1 MPNQALL
8 NLSTIGS
15 QVRQHPLSAEQ
26 RYLEVINGP
35 ENVDLVGAAKQLLGS
50 LYSSLGRYPEA
61 EEHMLA
67 SLALQPKQPHV
78 RNNLGVCYKR
88 QGKLQ
93 QAMENFN
100 LAISLKPDYLAAYKN
115 LIGLFMNH
123 ALYAQAAEI
132 SQIALGVFPQD
143 MALTP
148 TIGAGQTGT

>member
-8 NLSTIGS
+8 NSALSAHKSGNTA
-15 QVRQHPLSAEQ
+15 LAEQ

-100 LAISLKPDYLAAYKN
+100 LAISLKPD
-115 LIGLFMNH
+115 
-123 ALYAQAAEI
+123 
-132 SQIALGVFPQD
+132 
-143 MALTP
+143 
-148 TIGAGQTGT
+148 

>member
-8 NLSTIGS
+8 NSALSAHKSGNTA
-15 QVRQHPLSAEQ
+15 LAEQ

-61 EEHMLA
+61 EEHMPCISRSSA
-67 SLALQPKQPHV
+67 KTTPRAKY
-78 RNNLGVCYKR
+78 LGVCYKR

-100 LAISLKPDYLAAYKN
+100 LAISLNQTIWQPTR
-115 LIGLFMNH
+115 
-123 ALYAQAAEI
+123 I
-132 SQIALGVFPQD
+132 SSACL
-143 MALTP
+143 
-148 TIGAGQTGT
+148 